1 MYSVP
6 RQNFAFAVDG
16 LDKTTYTPNVL
27 NQLRNDVVR
36 HVLSAFDWSALSHGT
51 GQRPSKEFLL
61 KPMKPPV
68 KL

>member
-36 HVLSAFDWSALSHGT
+36 HVLSAFDPAPI
-51 GQRPSKEFLL
+51 QRRWVELRARA
-61 KPMKPPV
+61 
-68 KL
+68 